1 MSNFFAFVFGGG
13 RPLSLAEKIE
23 GLGRRNGKID
33 ERNGAGE
40 QKKQIKKLRM
50 CDMSGSG
57 EGIESEGEDRGDDG
71 INDLCQRFLSTRHFE
86 GENSQINTLQSVCFC
101 R

>member
-1 MSNFFAFVFGGG
+1 MASPHTVMLLPDVLVSPFSGVRCRVFAFVFGGG

-23 GLGRRNGKID
+23 GLGRRDGKID

-40 QKKQIKKLRM
+40 QEKQIKKLRM

-57 EGIESEGEDRGDDG
+57 EGGP
-71 INDLCQRFLSTRHFE
+71 
-86 GENSQINTLQSVCFC
+86 SQD
-101 R
+101 